1 MTDNQRLKL
10 LESVEALDILTSPMK
25 LYYDFIDGEVYLNK
39 KYESIMKL
47 YDIPYRM
54 VEDEGETKVA
64 MPINDSTYSLKEPGK
79 PWFGGSFCFN
89 HQVVYPIAKKKAEIM
104 RLSS

>member
-1 MTDNQRLKL
+1 MTDNQKLELLNSIEAMEVLKC
-10 LESVEALDILTSPMK
+10 EMG
-25 LYYDFIDGEVYLNK
+25 LYFDVADGEVYLPE
-39 KYESIMKL
+39 KYECVMKL
-47 YDIPYRM
+47 YDIEYRLI
-54 VEDEGETKVA
+54 EDSGETKVA